1 MICDDDHDHDH
12 DHDHHHDHDGMEMY
26 GTEAWYMWWYNC
38 VLKIDLLWEAADTLA
53 VIPGILICFSIYWQH
68 EISILLPYHS
78 ALNVPAPLRPYSSAL
93 VIFARPSWPKPHEM
107 HVILLSHAS
116 VNVPCKKYQRVLHAD
131 FEWLDNEVWYCWWK
145 KSCISGDVK
154 IPVNLGINYL
164 STGAGF
170 LPWYWRNGGWLL
182 QFRRRP
188 LMLTHVASWCY
199 VLSTRAILWVWFWL
213 SCFSSNKTQFVLFGD
228 AFGDVQDLPSWEL
241 TYPTAKVLLK
251 MVFPFIGGISPFP
264 QVGYLSSFSGRV

>member
-1 MICDDDHDHDH
+1 MDRYIFIYICTV
-12 DHDHHHDHDGMEMY
+12 Y
-26 GTEAWYMWWYNC
+26 YMQSSQVYSFVSLSIGNMKYPSC
-38 VLKIDLLWEAADTLA
+38 VHTIRRSTSQLRYVST
-53 VIPGILICFSIYWQH
+53 
-68 EISILLPYHS
+68 
-78 ALNVPAPLRPYSSAL
+78 APL
-93 VIFARPSWPKPHEM
+93 VIFARPSWPKRHEHEM

-131 FEWLDNEVWYCWWK
+131 FEWLDNELGYCWWK
-145 KSCISGDVK
+145 KSCTTWDVK
-154 IPVNLGINYL
+154 NSVNHGINYL

-182 QFRRRP
+182 QFRSRP

-251 MVFPFIGGISPFP
+251 MVFPFPRWDIALSPGGIP
-264 QVGYLSSFSGRV
+264 